1 MAEQSMINE
10 ASRLID
16 EKIASLSDWRG
27 ETLRQ
32 IRDIITNAV
41 PGVIEE
47 WKWRGTPV
55 WSLNGILCTGE
66 VYRDKVKVTFPK
78 GARMNDIHRLF
89 NASLDGNQRRAID
102 FSESNP
108 VPREALSSLITQAV
122 LLNTPK

>member
-1 MAEQSMINE
+1 MAEQGIKNE
-10 ASRLID
+10 ASHLID

-32 IRDIITNAV
+32 IRDMITNTV
-41 PGVIEE
+41 PDVIEE

-78 GARMNDIHRLF
+78 GARMNDPQHLF

-102 FSESNP
+102 FFENDL
-108 VPREALSSLITQAV
+108 VPMDALSSLFTQAV
-122 LLNTPK
+122 LLNAQK

>member
-102 FSESNP
+102 FSQGNL
-108 VPREALSSLITQAV
+108 VPQEAFSSLIAQAV
-122 LLNTPK
+122 LLNTQK